1 MRPERDRVGLNYLF
15 PSLPISDIKIPKEGD
30 MAKCTTKRDL
40 VVKIAKETG
49 LTQLEVKEVVQ
60 RLLDST
66 IDSLAAGST
75 IELRNFGIFKPV
87 KRKARVGR
95 NPNNPTVEVQIPAKW
110 IADFKPG
117 KIMKERVAKIV
128 P

>member
-1 MRPERDRVGLNYLF
+1 M
-15 PSLPISDIKIPKEGD
+15 S
-30 MAKCTTKRDL
+30 KCTTKREL

-60 RLLDST
+60 RVLDSI
-66 IDSLAAGST
+66 IDSLAAGNT

-95 NPNNPTVEVQIPAKW
+95 NPNNPSVQVQIPAKW
-110 IADFKPG
+110 VADFKPG
-117 KIMKERVAKIV
+117 KIMKEKVGKIA

>member
-1 MRPERDRVGLNYLF
+1 M
-15 PSLPISDIKIPKEGD
+15 S
-30 MAKCTTKRDL
+30 KCTTKREL

-60 RLLDST
+60 RFLDSI
-66 IDSLAAGST
+66 IDKIAAGNT
-75 IELRNFGIFKPV
+75 VELRNFGILKPV

-95 NPNNPTVEVQIPAKW
+95 NPNNPTVEVQIPEKW

-117 KIMKERVAKIV
+117 KIMKEKVSKMV
-128 P
+128 G

>member
-1 MRPERDRVGLNYLF
+1 M
-15 PSLPISDIKIPKEGD
+15 S
-30 MAKCTTKRDL
+30 KCTTKREL

-60 RLLDST
+60 RVLDSV
-66 IDSLAAGST
+66 IDSLAAGNT

-117 KIMKERVAKIV
+117 KIMKERIAKLA

>member
-1 MRPERDRVGLNYLF
+1 MSR
-15 PSLPISDIKIPKEGD
+15 S
-30 MAKCTTKRDL
+30 TTKREL

-60 RLLDST
+60 RLLDS
-66 IDSLAAGST
+66 IVDNLAAGHT
-75 IELRNFGIFKPV
+75 IELRNFGIFKAV

-117 KIMKERVAKIV
+117 KIMKDRVSRIV
-128 P
+128 

>member
-1 MRPERDRVGLNYLF
+1 M
-15 PSLPISDIKIPKEGD
+15 S
-30 MAKCTTKRDL
+30 KCTTKREI

-60 RLLDST
+60 RVLDSV
-66 IDSLAAGST
+66 IDSLAAGNT

-95 NPNNPTVEVQIPAKW
+95 NPNNPSVEVRIPAKW

-117 KIMKERVAKIV
+117 KIMKQKVGRISS
-128 P
+128 

>member
-1 MRPERDRVGLNYLF
+1 M
-15 PSLPISDIKIPKEGD
+15 S
-30 MAKCTTKRDL
+30 KCTTKREL
-40 VVKIAKETG
+40 VVRIAKETG

-60 RLLDST
+60 RVLDSI
-66 IDSLAAGST
+66 IDSLAAGNT

-117 KIMKERVAKIV
+117 KIMKERVARIE

>member
-1 MRPERDRVGLNYLF
+1 M
-15 PSLPISDIKIPKEGD
+15 S
-30 MAKCTTKRDL
+30 KCTTKREL

-60 RLLDST
+60 RLLDSI
-66 IDSLAAGST
+66 IDSLAAGNT

-95 NPNNPTVEVQIPAKW
+95 NPNNPTVEVQIPAKV

-117 KIMKERVAKIV
+117 KIMKERVANIA

>member
-1 MRPERDRVGLNYLF
+1 M
-15 PSLPISDIKIPKEGD
+15 S
-30 MAKCTTKRDL
+30 KCTTKRDL

-60 RLLDST
+60 RALDSI
-66 IDSLAAGST
+66 IDSLAAGNT

-95 NPNNPTVEVQIPAKW
+95 NPNNPTVQVRIPAKW
-110 IADFKPG
+110 IADFKAG
-117 KIMKERVAKIV
+117 KIMKERVARIAS
-128 P
+128 

>member
-1 MRPERDRVGLNYLF
+1 
-15 PSLPISDIKIPKEGD
+15 
-30 MAKCTTKRDL
+30 MAKSTTKREL

-60 RLLDST
+60 RVFDSI
-66 IDSLAAGST
+66 IDRLAAGST

-95 NPNNPTVEVQIPAKW
+95 NPNNPRVQVQIPAKW
-110 IADFKPG
+110 VADFKPG
-117 KIMKERVAKIV
+117 KIMKERVAKLRQ
-128 P
+128 

>member
-1 MRPERDRVGLNYLF
+1 
-15 PSLPISDIKIPKEGD
+15 

>member
-1 MRPERDRVGLNYLF
+1 M
-15 PSLPISDIKIPKEGD
+15 SKS
-30 MAKCTTKRDL
+30 TTKREL
-40 VVKIAKETG
+40 VVKIARETG

-60 RLLDST
+60 RVLDSI
-66 IDSLAAGST
+66 IDSLAAGNT

-95 NPNNPTVEVQIPAKW
+95 NPNNPSVEVQIPAKW

-117 KIMKERVAKIV
+117 KIMKERVANIA

>member
-1 MRPERDRVGLNYLF
+1 M
-15 PSLPISDIKIPKEGD
+15 SKS
-30 MAKCTTKRDL
+30 TTKREL
-40 VVKIAKETG
+40 VVKIARETG

-60 RLLDST
+60 RVLDSI
-66 IDSLAAGST
+66 IDSLAAGNT

-95 NPNNPTVEVQIPAKW
+95 NPNNPTVQVHIPAKW

-117 KIMKERVAKIV
+117 KIMKEKLAKIAL
-128 P
+128 

>member
-1 MRPERDRVGLNYLF
+1 MSR
-15 PSLPISDIKIPKEGD
+15 
-30 MAKCTTKRDL
+30 CTTKREL

-60 RLLDST
+60 RFLDSI

-117 KIMKERVAKIV
+117 KIMKERVARIV
-128 P
+128 S

>member
-1 MRPERDRVGLNYLF
+1 MSR
-15 PSLPISDIKIPKEGD
+15 S
-30 MAKCTTKRDL
+30 TTKREL

-60 RLLDST
+60 RLLDS
-66 IDSLAAGST
+66 IVDNLAAGHT

-95 NPNNPTVEVQIPAKW
+95 NPNNPSVEVQIPAKW
-110 IADFKPG
+110 ISDFKAG
-117 KIMKERVAKIV
+117 KIMKERVARIV
-128 P
+128 S

>member
-1 MRPERDRVGLNYLF
+1 M
-15 PSLPISDIKIPKEGD
+15 SKS
-30 MAKCTTKRDL
+30 TTKREL
-40 VVKIAKETG
+40 VVRIARETG

-60 RLLDST
+60 RVLDSI
-66 IDSLAAGST
+66 IDSLAAGNT

-110 IADFKPG
+110 MADFKAG
-117 KIMKERVAKIV
+117 KIMKERVAKLT

>member
-1 MRPERDRVGLNYLF
+1 MSR
-15 PSLPISDIKIPKEGD
+15 S
-30 MAKCTTKRDL
+30 TTKREL

-60 RLLDST
+60 RVLDS
-66 IDSLAAGST
+66 IVDSLAAGST

-95 NPNNPTVEVQIPAKW
+95 NPNNPSVQVRIPAKW

-117 KIMKERVAKIV
+117 KIMKDRVAKIAS
-128 P
+128 

>member
-1 MRPERDRVGLNYLF
+1 MSR
-15 PSLPISDIKIPKEGD
+15 
-30 MAKCTTKRDL
+30 CTTKREL

-60 RLLDST
+60 RLLDSV
-66 IDSLAAGST
+66 IDSLAAGNT

-110 IADFKPG
+110 ICDFKPG
-117 KIMKERVAKIV
+117 KIMKERITKIV
-128 P
+128 S

>member
-1 MRPERDRVGLNYLF
+1 M
-15 PSLPISDIKIPKEGD
+15 SKS
-30 MAKCTTKRDL
+30 TTKREL
-40 VVKIAKETG
+40 VVKIARETG

-60 RLLDST
+60 RVLDSI
-66 IDSLAAGST
+66 IDSLAAGNT

-95 NPNNPTVEVQIPAKW
+95 NPNNPTVQVQIPAKW

-117 KIMKERVAKIV
+117 RIMKEKLAKIAC
-128 P
+128 

>member
-1 MRPERDRVGLNYLF
+1 MSR
-15 PSLPISDIKIPKEGD
+15 
-30 MAKCTTKRDL
+30 CTTKREL

-60 RLLDST
+60 RLLDSIT
-66 IDSLAAGST
+66 DSLAAGNT

-95 NPNNPTVEVQIPAKW
+95 NPNNPSVEVQIPAKW

-117 KIMKERVAKIV
+117 KIMKERISKIV
-128 P
+128 S

>member
-1 MRPERDRVGLNYLF
+1 MSR
-15 PSLPISDIKIPKEGD
+15 
-30 MAKCTTKRDL
+30 CTTKREL

-60 RLLDST
+60 RLLDSV
-66 IDSLAAGST
+66 IDSLATGST

-117 KIMKERVAKIV
+117 KIMKERVGKIMS
-128 P
+128 